1 MHRRTVLEAASE
13 ARKGVNRRRH
23 GRVLLGRTHAVSKPS
38 LSLPQTNPAAAHAA
52 WAAHYGHDANDA
64 AGFATWS
71 GNVGRWAGAAAARGE
86 KTLALN
92 GIAAI
97 DRETLLAGLTR
108 QQDGPEDEAATLA
121 AFPYAFEGR
130 IGRKRPRPPP
140 PPPSVDWRAAGIMGP
155 VKNQHRD
162 NISCGCCYTF
172 AATGVTE
179 ACIALAD
186 HVPPPSLSEQQLID
200 CDRGPPFKDKG
211 CKGGSVEEAI
221 DYIRR
226 NGGLDSED
234 DYPYTGQHAK
244 GTSACVARKETRH
257 VARVSKY
264 IKVPRRSEAALKAA
278 VAQHPVSVAVCCG
291 DFIDDWHA
299 YTGPGVM
306 TFGANKSETGCA
318 RPLDHA
324 VVVVGYFEEDAVHG
338 PHWLWKNAWGEGFG
352 EGGYF
357 RLRMGVEARD
367 GAAGMLN
374 LGGFP
379 LPAKKKSGDGLVAA
393 PLFAAAD
400 EE

>member
-1 MHRRTVLEAASE
+1 M
-13 ARKGVNRRRH
+13 AR
-23 GRVLLGRTHAVSKPS
+23 
-38 LSLPQTNPAAAHAA
+38 
-52 WAAHYGHDANDA
+52 WAA
-64 AGFATWS
+64 
-71 GNVGRWAGAAAARGE
+71 AAAARGE

-92 GIAAI
+92 GIAAV
-97 DRETLLAGLTR
+97 DRATLLAGLTR
-108 QQDGPEDEAATLA
+108 MGDESEDEATTLA

-130 IGRKRPRPPP
+130 VGRRRPRPRP

-162 NISCGCCYTF
+162 NISCGCCWSF
-172 AATGVTE
+172 SATGVLE
-179 ACIALAD
+179 GSIGLATGK
-186 HVPPPSLSEQQLID
+186 PPALSEQQLID

-211 CKGGSVEEAI
+211 CKGGSVEGAFA
-221 DYIRR
+221 YIRH
-226 NGGLDSED
+226 NGGLDSEE

-244 GTSACVARKETRH
+244 GTSACSARKEARH
-257 VARVSKY
+257 VAQIQKY
-264 IKVPRRSEAALKAA
+264 VKVPRRSEAALKAA

-324 VVVVGYFEEDAVHG
+324 VVVVGYFEEDAIHG
-338 PHWLWKNAWGEGFG
+338 PHWLLKNAWGDKFG
-352 EGGYF
+352 DAGYF

-379 LPAKKKSGDGLVAA
+379 LPKKKMEKREGWWQRFAT
-393 PLFAAAD
+393 AAAAA
-400 EE
+400 E